1 MVERGI
7 GVEEVQSVVNG
18 GQTIEDYPTDTPF
31 PSRLLLGWA
40 GERPIHVAA
49 ADDPESDITVVITVY
64 QPDPE
69 LWQSDFRTRQP

>member
-18 GQTIEDYPTDTPF
+18 GETIEDYPTDTPF

-40 GERPIHVAA
+40 GERPIHVVAT
-49 ADDPESDITVVITVY
+49 DDPESDITVVITVY
-64 QPDPE
+64 KPDPE

>member
-40 GERPIHVAA
+40 GERP
-49 ADDPESDITVVITVY
+49 ST
-64 QPDPE
+64 
-69 LWQSDFRTRQP
+69 WWRRMTRKATLRW